1 MAIKPMRRKNKRLYL
16 DIPISVWKMMREECN
31 RRRAIEGS
39 FVSLSRLVIQV
50 MNEVLGPKHPE
61 AKAHSAGD

>member
-1 MAIKPMRRKNKRLYL
+1 MAVKRMSQKNKRLYL

-39 FVSLSRLVIQV
+39 YVSLSRLVIQV
-50 MNEVLGPKHPE
+50 MNEVLGAKHPLVP
-61 AKAHSAGD
+61 

>member
-1 MAIKPMRRKNKRLYL
+1 LAVTSMRRKNKRLYL

-39 FVSLSRLVIQV
+39 YVSLSRLVIQV
-50 MNEVLGPKHPE
+50 MNEVLGSKRPE
-61 AKAHSAGD
+61 AQAQRSR